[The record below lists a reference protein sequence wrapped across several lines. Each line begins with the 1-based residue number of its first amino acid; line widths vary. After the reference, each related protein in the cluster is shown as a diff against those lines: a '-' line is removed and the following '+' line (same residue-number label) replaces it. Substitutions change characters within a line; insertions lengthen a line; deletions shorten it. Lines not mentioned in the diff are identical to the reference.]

1 MWYKFIMKRL
11 GAIAIIFGVSFS
23 LGVNE
28 ITFANTVNMPKK
40 SQEVVLNGVEKEKYK
55 TTPQKKNISGSL
67 LINDKQMMDDLIKL
81 QKEKDLA
88 DIELL
93 WKGTIENNKVIEFA
107 LKKLATPESQ
117 RRIHSSL
124 MAKTLSAIISG
135 ASLVP
140 SLVGGNYGIQTAS
153 YSAGRLAQSLL
164 NRKNV
169 PKEVPLTDTELIEL
183 AGLIE
188 DLQDTIIST
197 YYNYKN
203 SLIMIKET
211 RERILL
217 YAKNYDKA
225 QKSGDV
231 LDLTIS
237 SSLYDNMIVQEF
249 EEVQNA
255 KKYHAVLQRLAGK
268 SAVDK
273 LTLYRYDFE
282 SALFNKDKLK

>member
-1 MWYKFIMKRL
+1 MKRL

-28 ITFANTVNMPKK
+28 ITFANTVNMPKQ

-67 LINDKQMMDDLIKL
+67 LINDKQMMDELIKL

>member
-1 MWYKFIMKRL
+1 MVDIIFLIWYKVSMKRL
-11 GAIAIIFGVSFS
+11 GILAIAMIIGAQAFGATEVS
-23 LGVNE
+23 LDGV
-28 ITFANTVNMPKK
+28 
-40 SQEVVLNGVEKEKYK
+40 QKEQYR
-55 TTPQKKNISGSL
+55 TTPPKTKVSGSL
-67 LINDKQMMDDLIKL
+67 LINDKQVLDELIKL
-81 QKEKDLA
+81 QKDKDLA
-88 DIELL
+88 DIEIL

-124 MAKTLSAIISG
+124 MAKTLSAVISG

-164 NRKNV
+164 NRKNT

-188 DLQDTIIST
+188 ELQDTIIST

-203 SLIMIKET
+203 ALIMIKET

-225 QKSGDV
+225 QQKGDV

-237 SSLYDNMIVQEF
+237 STLYDNMIVQEY

-255 KKYHAVLQRLAGK
+255 KKYHAELQRLAGK
-268 SAVDK
+268 TAVDK
-273 LTLYRYDFE
+273 LTLYRYDFD
-282 SALFNKDKLK
+282 SALIKDKLK

>member
-1 MWYKFIMKRL
+1 MKKL
-11 GAIAIIFGVSFS
+11 GILLLLFALGNSAFAVQEVS
-23 LGVNE
+23 LGNV
-28 ITFANTVNMPKK
+28 P
-40 SQEVVLNGVEKEKYK
+40 QEKYRI
-55 TTPQKKNISGSL
+55 TPQKQNISGSL
-67 LINDKQMMDDLIKL
+67 LINDYKVLDELIKL

-124 MAKTLSAIISG
+124 MAKTLSAIVSG

-140 SLVGGNYGIQTAS
+140 SVVGCDYAIQSSA

-169 PKEVPLTDTELIEL
+169 PQETPLTDTELIEL

-188 DLQDTIIST
+188 DLQDTLIST

-203 SLIMIKET
+203 ALVMIKET

-225 QKSGDV
+225 QKNGDI

-237 SSLYDNMIVQEF
+237 STLYDNMIIQEY

-255 KKYHAVLQRLAGK
+255 KKYHAELQRLAGK
-268 SAVDK
+268 TAVDK
-273 LTLYRYDFE
+273 LTLYKFDFN
-282 SALFNKDKLK
+282 STLFKEKLK

>member
-1 MWYKFIMKRL
+1 MKKL
-11 GAIAIIFGVSFS
+11 GIILIGALIATGINGLLYPQSSFGADSVT
-23 LGVNE
+23 LDGV
-28 ITFANTVNMPKK
+28 
-40 SQEVVLNGVEKEKYK
+40 QKEKYK
-55 TTPQKKNISGSL
+55 TTPKKTKITGSL
-67 LINDKQMMDDLIKL
+67 LINDKKVLEELIKL

-88 DIELL
+88 DIEIL

-124 MAKTLSAIISG
+124 MAKTLSAVISG

-140 SLVGGNYGIQTAS
+140 SLVGGNYAIQTAS

-164 NRKNV
+164 NRKTM

-183 AGLIE
+183 AGLVE
-188 DLQDTIIST
+188 ELQDKIIST

-203 SLIMIKET
+203 SLVMIKET

-225 QKSGDV
+225 QQRGDI

-237 SSLYDNMIVQEF
+237 STLYDNMIVQEF

-255 KKYHAVLQRLAGK
+255 KKYHAQLQRLAGK
-268 SAVDK
+268 TAVDK
-273 LTLYRYDFE
+273 LSLYKFDFNSTLY
-282 SALFNKDKLK
+282 NKEKLK

>member
-1 MWYKFIMKRL
+1 MKRL
-11 GAIAIIFGVSFS
+11 GILAVLIMFGANVYAAPSVD
-23 LGVNE
+23 LEGV
-28 ITFANTVNMPKK
+28 
-40 SQEVVLNGVEKEKYK
+40 QKETYK
-55 TTPQKKNISGSL
+55 TTPQKTKISGSL
-67 LINDKQMMDDLIKL
+67 LVQDKQVMDELVKL

-88 DIELL
+88 DIETL

-107 LKKLATPESQ
+107 LTKLATPESQ

-124 MAKTLSAIISG
+124 MSKTLSAVISG

-140 SLVGGNYGIQTAS
+140 SLIGGNYGIQTAS

-164 NRKNV
+164 NKKNM
-169 PKEVPLTDTELIEL
+169 PQEVPLTDTEMIEL

-188 DLQDTIIST
+188 ELQDTIIST

-225 QKSGDV
+225 QKKGDI

-237 SSLYDNMIVQEF
+237 STLYDNMIVQEF

-255 KKYHAVLQRLAGK
+255 KKYHAELQRLAGK
-268 SAVDK
+268 TAVDK
-273 LTLYRYDFE
+273 LFLYQINFD
-282 SALFNKDKLK
+282 AVLLKDKLK

>member
-1 MWYKFIMKRL
+1 MKKL
-11 GAIAIIFGVSFS
+11 GLLYILLTGIIIPQMYLPSMS
-23 LGVNE
+23 AE
-28 ITFANTVNMPKK
+28 IQLQNVQKSSYNLTPKK
-40 SQEVVLNGVEKEKYK
+40 
-55 TTPQKKNISGSL
+55 QKVSGSL
-67 LINDKQMMDDLIKL
+67 LINDYKVMDELVKL

-88 DIELL
+88 DVEIL

-124 MAKTLSAIISG
+124 MAKTLSAIVSG

-140 SLVGGNYGIQTAS
+140 SLVGCDYALQTGA

-169 PKEVPLTDTELIEL
+169 PQEVPLTDTELIEL
-183 AGLIE
+183 AGLVE
-188 DLQDTIIST
+188 NLQDNLIST

-203 SLIMIKET
+203 ALIMIKET

-225 QKSGDV
+225 QKKGDV

-237 SSLYDNMIVQEF
+237 STLYDNMIIQEY
-249 EEVQNA
+249 EEVQTA
-255 KKYHAVLQRLAGK
+255 KKYHAELQRLAGK
-268 SAVDK
+268 TAVDK
-273 LTLYRYDFE
+273 LNLFQVDFN
-282 SALFNKDKLK
+282 AILVKDKLK

>member
-1 MWYKFIMKRL
+1 MKRL
-11 GAIAIIFGVSFS
+11 GIIAVGAILAAGINSMVF
-23 LGVNE
+23 
-28 ITFANTVNMPKK
+28 P
-40 SQEVVLNGVEKEKYK
+40 QVVYSADAVTLSGVEKDKYK
-55 TTPQKKNISGSL
+55 TTPKKTKVSGSL
-67 LINDKQMMDDLIKL
+67 LINDKKVLEELIKL

-88 DIELL
+88 DIEIL

-124 MAKTLSAIISG
+124 MAKTLSAVISG

-140 SLVGGNYGIQTAS
+140 SLIGGNYAIQTAS

-188 DLQDTIIST
+188 ELQDTIIAT

-203 SLIMIKET
+203 SLVMIKET

-225 QKSGDV
+225 QQRGDV

-237 SSLYDNMIVQEF
+237 STLYDNMIVQEF

-255 KKYHAVLQRLAGK
+255 KKYHAELQRLAGK
-268 SAVDK
+268 TAVDK
-273 LTLYRYDFE
+273 LTLYKYDFN
-282 SALFNKDKLK
+282 SALYNKDKLK

>member
-1 MWYKFIMKRL
+1 MVDINKLMWYKNIMKRL
-11 GAIAIIFGVSFS
+11 GVLLLAIA
-23 LGVNE
+23 LGTQV
-28 ITFANTVNMPKK
+28 FAA
-40 SQEVVLNGVEKEKYK
+40 QEVSLNGVQKEIYK
-55 TTPQKKNISGSL
+55 TTPKKTKISGSL
-67 LINDKQMMDDLIKL
+67 LINDKQVLEDLIKL

-88 DIELL
+88 DIEIL

-107 LKKLATPESQ
+107 LKKLSTPESQ

-124 MAKTLSAIISG
+124 MSKTLSAVISG

-153 YSAGRLAQSLL
+153 YSAGRLAQTWL

-169 PKEVPLTDTELIEL
+169 PKEVPLTDTEMIEL

-188 DLQDTIIST
+188 NLQDTIIAT

-225 QKSGDV
+225 QKKGDV

-237 SSLYDNMIVQEF
+237 STLYDNMIIQEY

-255 KKYHAVLQRLAGK
+255 KKYHAELQRLAGK
-268 SAVDK
+268 TAVDK
-273 LTLYRYDFE
+273 LNLYRFNFD
-282 SALFNKDKLK
+282 SALIKGGGK

>member
-1 MWYKFIMKRL
+1 
-11 GAIAIIFGVSFS
+11 
-23 LGVNE
+23 
-28 ITFANTVNMPKK
+28 
-40 SQEVVLNGVEKEKYK
+40 
-55 TTPQKKNISGSL
+55 
-67 LINDKQMMDDLIKL
+67 
-81 QKEKDLA
+81 
-88 DIELL
+88 
-93 WKGTIENNKVIEFA
+93 
-107 LKKLATPESQ
+107 
-117 RRIHSSL
+117 

>member
-1 MWYKFIMKRL
+1 MKRL
-11 GAIAIIFGVSFS
+11 GILAIAMIIGAQAFGAAEVS
-23 LGVNE
+23 LDGVQKE
-28 ITFANTVNMPKK
+28 GYRTPPPK
-40 SQEVVLNGVEKEKYK
+40 
-55 TTPQKKNISGSL
+55 TNISGSL
-67 LINDKQMMDDLIKL
+67 LINDKQVLDELIKL

-88 DIELL
+88 DIEIL

-124 MAKTLSAIISG
+124 MAKTLSAVISG

-164 NRKNV
+164 NRKNM
-169 PKEVPLTDTELIEL
+169 PKDVPLTDTELIEL

-188 DLQDTIIST
+188 ELQDTIIST

-225 QKSGDV
+225 QQKGDV

-237 SSLYDNMIVQEF
+237 STLYDNMIVQEY

-255 KKYHAVLQRLAGK
+255 KKYHAELQRLAGK
-268 SAVDK
+268 TAVDK
-273 LTLYRYDFE
+273 LTLYRYDFD
-282 SALFNKDKLK
+282 SALVKDKLK

>member
-1 MWYKFIMKRL
+1 MKKL
-11 GAIAIIFGVSFS
+11 GISALILLFGLQAYSAPAVD
-23 LGVNE
+23 LTGV
-28 ITFANTVNMPKK
+28 
-40 SQEVVLNGVEKEKYK
+40 QKETYK
-55 TTPQKKNISGSL
+55 TTPQKTKISGSL
-67 LINDKQMMDDLIKL
+67 LINDKQMMDELIKL

-88 DIELL
+88 DLEIL

-107 LKKLATPESQ
+107 LQKLATPESQ
-117 RRIHSSL
+117 RRIHASL
-124 MAKTLSAIISG
+124 MSKTLSAVISG

-140 SLVGGNYGIQTAS
+140 SLVGSNYGIQTAS

-169 PKEVPLTDTELIEL
+169 PQEVPLTDTEMIEL

-188 DLQDTIIST
+188 NLQDMLVST

-225 QKSGDV
+225 QKKGDV

-237 SSLYDNMIVQEF
+237 STLYDNMVIQEF
-249 EEVQNA
+249 EQVQHA
-255 KKYHAVLQRLAGK
+255 KKYHAALQRLAGK
-268 SAVDK
+268 TAVDK
-273 LTLYRYDFE
+273 LNLYQIDFN
-282 SALFNKDKLK
+282 SVLVKDKLK

>member
-1 MWYKFIMKRL
+1 MWYIISMKRL
-11 GAIAIIFGVSFS
+11 GIIAVGALLAI
-23 LGVNE
+23 GVNSTVFPQ
-28 ITFANTVNMPKK
+28 ISYGANAVT
-40 SQEVVLNGVEKEKYK
+40 LNGVEKEKYK
-55 TTPQKKNISGSL
+55 TTPKKTKVSGSL
-67 LINDKQMMDDLIKL
+67 LINDKKVMEELIKL

-140 SLVGGNYGIQTAS
+140 SLVGSNYGIQTAS

-188 DLQDTIIST
+188 ELQDTIIAT

-203 SLIMIKET
+203 SLVMIKET

-225 QKSGDV
+225 QQRGDV

-237 SSLYDNMIVQEF
+237 STLYDNMIVQEF

-255 KKYHAVLQRLAGK
+255 KKYHAELQRLAGK
-268 SAVDK
+268 TAVDN
-273 LTLYRYDFE
+273 LTLYKYDFN
-282 SALFNKDKLK
+282 SALYNKDKLK

>member
-1 MWYKFIMKRL
+1 MWYKNSMKRL
-11 GAIAIIFGVSFS
+11 GILLVATLFGAQVYGAGAVS
-23 LGVNE
+23 
-28 ITFANTVNMPKK
+28 
-40 SQEVVLNGVEKEKYK
+40 LNGVQKETYK
-55 TTPQKKNISGSL
+55 TTPPKTKISGSL
-67 LINDKQMMDDLIKL
+67 LINDKKMMEELIKL

-124 MAKTLSAIISG
+124 MAKTLSAVISG

-140 SLVGGNYGIQTAS
+140 SLVGGNYAIQTAS
-153 YSAGRLAQSLL
+153 YSAGRLAQFLL
-164 NRKNV
+164 NRKNT
-169 PKEVPLTDTELIEL
+169 PTEVPLTDTELIEL

-188 DLQDTIIST
+188 SLQDTIIAT

-225 QKSGDV
+225 QQKGDV

-237 SSLYDNMIVQEF
+237 STLYDNMIVQEF

-255 KKYHAVLQRLAGK
+255 KKYHAELQRLAGK
-268 SAVDK
+268 TAVDN
-273 LTLYRYDFE
+273 LTLYRYDFD

>member
-1 MWYKFIMKRL
+1 MVDINIGVWYINIMKRL
-11 GAIAIIFGVSFS
+11 CVLLLTVALGAQVYAAQEVS
-23 LGVNE
+23 LG
-28 ITFANTVNMPKK
+28 
-40 SQEVVLNGVEKEKYK
+40 GVHKETYK
-55 TTPQKKNISGSL
+55 TTPKKTKISGSL
-67 LINDKQMMDDLIKL
+67 LISDKQVLEDLIKL

-107 LKKLATPESQ
+107 LKKLSTPESQ

-124 MAKTLSAIISG
+124 MSKTLSAVISG

-153 YSAGRLAQSLL
+153 YSAGRLAQAWL
-164 NRKNV
+164 NKKNM

-183 AGLIE
+183 AGLVE
-188 DLQDTIIST
+188 NLQDTIIAT

-225 QKSGDV
+225 QKKGDV

-237 SSLYDNMIVQEF
+237 STLYDNMIIQEY

-255 KKYHAVLQRLAGK
+255 KKYHAELQRLAGK
-268 SAVDK
+268 TAVDK
-273 LTLYRYDFE
+273 LNLYRFNFD
-282 SALFNKDKLK
+282 SALIKGGK